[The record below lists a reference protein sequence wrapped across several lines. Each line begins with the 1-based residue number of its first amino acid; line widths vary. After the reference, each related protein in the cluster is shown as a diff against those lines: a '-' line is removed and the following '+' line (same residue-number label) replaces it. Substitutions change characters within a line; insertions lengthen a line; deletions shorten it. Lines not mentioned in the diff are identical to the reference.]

1 MTGMRKTTDMW
12 LLAQVVVLDYM
23 TAARDA
29 MTRTARRL
37 TADETGQTPTE
48 YLMIVGLMAAVIL
61 LAFVT
66 FFWDTIKG
74 AVQAWAGKSSDAIQ
88 GTPIQ

>member
-1 MTGMRKTTDMW
+1 MGMRKMSDGL
-12 LLAQVVVLDYM
+12 LLAQVMCLTYA

-29 MTRTARRL
+29 ATRTAKRL
-37 TADETGQTPTE
+37 TADESGQTPTE

-74 AVQAWAGKSSDAIQ
+74 AVQSWAGKSSDAIQ
-88 GTPIQ
+88 GTPVTP

>member
-1 MTGMRKTTDMW
+1 MQKTTDSM
-12 LLAQVVVLDYM
+12 LLAQVVVLDYVT
-23 TAARDA
+23 TAVAA
-29 MTRTARRL
+29 TKRTAHRL
-37 TADETGQTPTE
+37 TADEKGQTPTE